1 MENLV
6 VVLLFSIAAVASGLA
21 AYTGHKGW
29 VTDPNKGYR
38 VPDRVRRNPEL
49 SHRANRL
56 VATWCLLAAGLALAP
71 VVAVVPAMSSSF
83 HIDMSLG
90 FLAVTATYGLLVAAI
105 ARYPFARIQRL

>member
-6 VVLLFSIAAVASGLA
+6 VVLFGIAAVASGLA

-49 SHRANRL
+49 SH
-56 VATWCLLAAGLALAP
+56 
-71 VVAVVPAMSSSF
+71 
-83 HIDMSLG
+83 
-90 FLAVTATYGLLVAAI
+90 
-105 ARYPFARIQRL
+105 